1 MISIMSVKNSSA
13 VWRPEKVT
21 NPKVSV
27 IMNCYNS
34 STYLREAID
43 SVYAQSYED
52 WEIIFWDNASTD
64 NSAAIAKSY
73 DKKLRYFHAEKTVP
87 LGHARNLAIEK
98 ARGEYIAFLDC
109 DDVWL
114 PEKLE
119 NQIVFLESHNDVV
132 MVYSDI
138 LSIDDNG
145 NLIENYLKNQKF
157 YRGHIFDKLLIYNFI
172 AILTV
177 VLRKKVLDE
186 VGMFDGSY
194 MIDEDYELFLRIAES
209 HKIDFL
215 DAPLAKYRIHGN
227 NLCRKMDIL
236 VKEQFQILDYWMDRK
251 PKLSLNIRL
260 SVFMLRL
267 RLYLRLLKFY
277 LSKSIKEG

>member
-1 MISIMSVKNSSA
+1 MVS
-13 VWRPEKVT
+13 

-43 SVYAQSYED
+43 SVYAQTYRD

-64 NSAAIAKSY
+64 NSAAIAKSF
-73 DKKLRYFHAEKTVP
+73 DEKLRYFHAEKTVP

-109 DDVWL
+109 DDMWL

-119 NQIVFLESHNDVV
+119 KQIEFLESHDDIA

-138 LSIDDNG
+138 LNIDGNG
-145 NLIENYLKNQKF
+145 KSIENYLKNKKF
-157 YRGHIFDKLLIYNFI
+157 YRGNIFENLLIYNFI

-177 VLRKKVLDE
+177 VIRKKILDK
-186 VGMFDGSY
+186 VGMFDNNY
-194 MIDEDYELFLRIAES
+194 MIDEDYELFLRISES

-215 DAPLAKYRIHGN
+215 DTPLAKYRIHGN
-227 NLCRKMDIL
+227 NWCKKTDIL
-236 VKEQFQILDYWMDRK
+236 VKEQNKILNYWMDRK
-251 PKLSLNIRL
+251 DMGIKVWF
-260 SVFMLRL
+260 SVHFMKL
-267 RLYLRLLKFY
+267 RLYLRLIKFHI
-277 LSKSIKEG
+277 SNRIMVG

>member
-1 MISIMSVKNSSA
+1 
-13 VWRPEKVT
+13 
-21 NPKVSV
+21 
-27 IMNCYNS
+27 MNCYNS

-43 SVYAQSYED
+43 SVYAQTYGD

-64 NSAAIAKSY
+64 NSAGIAKSY
-73 DKKLRYFHAEKTVP
+73 DEKLRYFLAEKTVP

-109 DDVWL
+109 DDMWM

-119 NQIVFLESHNDVV
+119 KQIGFLESHNDVA

-138 LSIDDNG
+138 LSIDGNG
-145 NLIENYLKNQKF
+145 NLIENYLKNQKLH
-157 YRGHIFDKLLIYNFI
+157 RGYIFDKLLIYNFI

-194 MIDEDYELFLRIAES
+194 MIDEDYELFLRISES
-209 HKIDFL
+209 HKIDFI
-215 DAPLAKYRIHGN
+215 DSPLAKYRIHGN

-251 PKLSLNIRL
+251 PNLSLNIRF
-260 SVFMLRL
+260 SVFMMRL

-277 LSKSIKEG
+277 LSNSIKEG

>member
-1 MISIMSVKNSSA
+1 M
-13 VWRPEKVT
+13 P

-43 SVYAQSYED
+43 SVYAQTYRD

-64 NSAAIAKSY
+64 NSAGIAKSY
-73 DKKLRYFHAEKTVP
+73 DEKLRYFHAENTVP
-87 LGHARNLAIEK
+87 LGHARNLAIEN
-98 ARGEYIAFLDC
+98 ARGKYIAFLDC

-119 NQIVFLESHNDVV
+119 KQISFLESHTDVA

-138 LSIDDNG
+138 LSIDHNG
-145 NLIENYLKNQKF
+145 KIIDNYLKNKKL
-157 YRGHIFDKLLIYNFI
+157 YRGNVFNNLLMYNFV

-177 VLRKKVLDE
+177 VLRKKILDN

-194 MIDEDYELFLRIAES
+194 MIDEDYELFLRISES
-209 HKIDFL
+209 YKVDYFNE
-215 DAPLAKYRIHGN
+215 PLAKYRIHGN
-227 NLCRKMDIL
+227 NLCRKTDIL
-236 VKEQFQILDYWMDRK
+236 VKEQLQILNYWMDRK
-251 PKLSLNIRL
+251 DVGIKVKLSVNL
-260 SVFMLRL
+260 MRL
-267 RLYLRLLKFY
+267 RLHMRLLIFHILK
-277 LSKSIKEG
+277 KIKI

>member
-1 MISIMSVKNSSA
+1 M
-13 VWRPEKVT
+13 PD
-21 NPKVSV
+21 PKVSV

-43 SVYAQSYED
+43 SVYAQTYSD

-64 NSAAIAKSY
+64 NSAGIAKSY
-73 DKKLRYFHAEKTVP
+73 DEKLRYFLAEKTVP

-109 DDVWL
+109 DDVWM

-119 NQIVFLESHNDVV
+119 KQIAFLESHNDVA

-157 YRGHIFDKLLIYNFI
+157 HRGYIFEKLILYNFI

-177 VLRKKVLDE
+177 VLRKKVLNE
-186 VGMFDGSY
+186 NGMFDANY
-194 MIDEDYELFLRIAES
+194 MIDEDYELFLRISES
-209 HKIDFL
+209 QKIDFL
-215 DAPLAKYRIHGN
+215 AAPLAKYRIHAN
-227 NLCRKMDIL
+227 NWCKKTDIL
-236 VKEQFQILDYWMDRK
+236 VKEQNQILNYWMERK
-251 PKLSLNIRL
+251 NI
-260 SVFMLRL
+260 SVRVRFLVNFMKL
-267 RLYLRLLKFY
+267 RLYLRLLKFHI
-277 LSKSIKEG
+277 SNTINIG

>member
-1 MISIMSVKNSSA
+1 M
-13 VWRPEKVT
+13 
-21 NPKVSV
+21 SV

-43 SVYAQSYED
+43 SVYAQTYGD

-64 NSAAIAKSY
+64 KSAEIAKSY
-73 DKKLRYFHAEKTVP
+73 DEKLQYFHAEKTVP
-87 LGHARNLAIEK
+87 LGYARNLAIEK

-119 NQIVFLESHNDVV
+119 KQIGFLESHQDVA

-138 LSIDDNG
+138 LSIDGNG
-145 NLIENYLKNQKF
+145 KLIENYLQKKKF
-157 YRGHIFDKLLIYNFI
+157 YRGNIFDRLLIYNFI

-177 VLRKKVLDE
+177 VLRKKIMDE
-186 VGMFDGSY
+186 VGMFDASY

-209 HKIDFL
+209 HNIDFYEK
-215 DAPLAKYRIHGN
+215 PLAKYRIHGN
-227 NLCRKMDIL
+227 NLCRKTDIL
-236 VKEQFQILDYWMDRK
+236 VKEQLQILNYWMGRK
-251 PKLSLNIRL
+251 DISIKVWFLVN
-260 SVFMLRL
+260 FMKL

-277 LSKSIKEG
+277 ISNSIMVW

>member
-1 MISIMSVKNSSA
+1 MS
-13 VWRPEKVT
+13 

-43 SVYAQSYED
+43 SVFAQSYND

-64 NSAAIAKSY
+64 KSAAIAKDY
-73 DKKLRYFHAEKTVP
+73 DEKLRYFHAEKTVP

-98 ARGEYIAFLDC
+98 VRGEFIAFLDC

-119 NQIVFLESHNDVV
+119 KQIGFLESHNDVA

-138 LSIDDNG
+138 LSIDFNG
-145 NLIENYLKNQKF
+145 NVIENYLKNKKF
-157 YRGHIFDKLLIYNFI
+157 YRGKIFEKLLVYNFI

-177 VLRKKVLDE
+177 VLRKKILDE
-186 VGMFDGSY
+186 VGMFDASY
-194 MIDEDYELFLRIAES
+194 MIDEDYELFLRISES
-209 HKIDFL
+209 HNIDFL
-215 DAPLAKYRIHGN
+215 DAPLAKYRIHEN
-227 NLCRKMDIL
+227 NLFRKTDIL
-236 VKEQFQILDYWMDRK
+236 VKEQNQILDYWMDRK
-251 PKLSLNIRL
+251 DISIKTWF
-260 SVFMLRL
+260 SVHFMKL

-277 LSKSIKEG
+277 LLNS

>member
-1 MISIMSVKNSSA
+1 MPS
-13 VWRPEKVT
+13 
-21 NPKVSV
+21 PKVSV

-52 WEIIFWDNASTD
+52 WELIFWDNASTD

-73 DKKLRYFHAEKTVP
+73 DGKLRYFHAEKMVP
-87 LGHARNLAIEK
+87 LGHARNLAIEM
-98 ARGEYIAFLDC
+98 ACGEYIAFLDC

-119 NQIVFLESHNDVV
+119 KQIGFLEANTDVA

-138 LSIDDNG
+138 LSIDVNG
-145 NLIENYLKNQKF
+145 NLIENYLKNKKF
-157 YRGHIFDKLLIYNFI
+157 YRGNIFEKLLIYNFI

-177 VLRKKVLDE
+177 VLRKKILDE
-186 VGMFDGSY
+186 VGMFDASY
-194 MIDEDYELFLRIAES
+194 MIDEDYELFLRISES

-215 DAPLAKYRIHGN
+215 DVPLAKYRIHGN
-227 NLCRKMDIL
+227 NLCRKTDIL
-236 VKEQFQILDYWMDRK
+236 VKEQNQILNYWMERK
-251 PKLSLNIRL
+251 DMGIKVWF
-260 SVFMLRL
+260 SVHFMKL

-277 LSKSIKEG
+277 LLNSIKVV